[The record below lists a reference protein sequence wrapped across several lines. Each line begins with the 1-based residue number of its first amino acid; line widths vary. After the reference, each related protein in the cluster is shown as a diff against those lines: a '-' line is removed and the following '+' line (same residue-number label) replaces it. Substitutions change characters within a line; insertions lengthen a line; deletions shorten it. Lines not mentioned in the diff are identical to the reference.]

1 MVIFTETMAKLVS
14 ELAGKSA
21 KVTVSEDT
29 IIFEF
34 TGDETKKSPC
44 KKSPRNVNVNVN
56 VKPYRK
62 NMRLYTFNGETHS
75 IKEWAEKYSVPYP
88 TMTKRLRRLGSPETT
103 YRRGNEPKRVKKG

>member
-34 TGDETKKSPC
+34 TGGETKQ
-44 KKSPRNVNVNVN
+44 
-56 VKPYRK
+56 KPPRK
-62 NMRLYTFNGETHS
+62 NINIKPRHKNTTRFYTFNGETHS
-75 IKEWAEKYSVPYP
+75 VKEWAEMYSTSYP
-88 TMTKRLRRLGSPETT
+88 TMAKRLRRYGSPETR

>member
-34 TGDETKKSPC
+34 TGGETKQKPSR
-44 KKSPRNVNVNVN
+44 KNINI
-56 VKPYRK
+56 KPYRK
-62 NMRLYTFNGETHS
+62 TKERFYTFNGKTHS
-75 IKEWAEKYSVPYP
+75 IKEWAEIYSIPYP
-88 TMTKRLRRLGSPETT
+88 TMVKRLRRYGSPETK

>member
-34 TGDETKKSPC
+34 TGGETKQKPSR
-44 KKSPRNVNVNVN
+44 KNINI
-56 VKPYRK
+56 KPYRK
-62 NMRLYTFNGETHS
+62 TKERFYTFNGETHS
-75 IKEWAEKYSVPYP
+75 IKEWAEIYSIPYP
-88 TMTKRLRRLGSPETT
+88 TMVKRLRRYGSPETK

>member
-34 TGDETKKSPC
+34 TGGET

-56 VKPYRK
+56 TKPHRK
-62 NMRLYTFNGETHS
+62 NVRLYTFNGETHS

-88 TMTKRLRRLGSPETT
+88 TMTKRLRRSGSPETT
-103 YRRGNEPKRVKKG
+103 YRRGSEPKRVKKG

>member
-34 TGDETKKSPC
+34 TGGKKKKKPSC
-44 KKSPRNVNVNVN
+44 KNINI
-56 VKPYRK
+56 KPYRK
-62 NMRLYTFNGETHS
+62 TKERFDTFNAETHS
-75 IKEWAEKYSVPYP
+75 IKEWAEIYSIPYP
-88 TMTKRLRRLGSPETT
+88 TM
-103 YRRGNEPKRVKKG
+103 V